1 MGLNRRRPSSPPGLV
16 PFIYNEEGKDFS
28 LSAVRDQLKCF
39 CLQKGHADW
48 LKELTLLERAGSAD
62 KQLAA
67 LLVHFSLPVTD
78 MAFRLQGCTDPHT
91 SLRCLQQLTLIQV
104 YLDRGTDLTPWGY

>member
-1 MGLNRRRPSSPPGLV
+1 V

-28 LSAVRDQLKCF
+28 LSAVRDQLKRF
-39 CLQKGHADW
+39 CLQKGQADW
-48 LKELTLLERAGSAD
+48 LKELTLLEGTVADEIVCLLERAGSAD